1 MSGEKWNATRGQFEQ
16 ERGNEEKIERP
27 DFLHQQRRRRPADDR
42 AQRPAHADE
51 GKEPLALVG
60 VENVGHEGPE
70 DRDDKKIEDTYPNEE
85 GTADPDLLLRRRK
98 LHQEIE
104 ENQVRDE
111 EAVDDGDEAPARE
124 SGDERGEKPVGQQ
137 HHGHGAGIH
146 PGKVLQAT
154 GRADVVADRPQD
166 VIAPEDDEVENE
178 SKAQRAQLVRLH
190 VDGALTQS

>member
-1 MSGEKWNATRGQFEQ
+1 MGKNGTQRAASSSRTAETKRRLSGPIF
-16 ERGNEEKIERP
+16 
-27 DFLHQQRRRRPADDR
+27 FHQQRRRRPADDR

-51 GKEPLALVG
+51 GKESLALVG

-70 DRDDKKIEDTYPNEE
+70 DRDDKKIEDTDPDEE
-85 GTADPDLLLRRRK
+85 GTADPDLLVRRRK
-98 LHQEIE
+98 FHQEIE

-146 PGKVLQAT
+146 PRKVLQAT
-154 GRADVVADRPQD
+154 CRTDIVADWPQD

-178 SKAQRAQLVRLH
+178 GEAERAQLVRLH